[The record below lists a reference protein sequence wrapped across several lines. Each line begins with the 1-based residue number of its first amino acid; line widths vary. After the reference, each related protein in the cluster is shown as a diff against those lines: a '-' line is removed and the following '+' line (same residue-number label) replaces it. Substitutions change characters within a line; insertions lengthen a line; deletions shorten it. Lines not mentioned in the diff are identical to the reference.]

1 MNAPIAVMIIAPSTR
16 RDFASADKLLDS
28 NVSFNRH
35 KPVQNKQIAELLL
48 IRKSS
53 CQKPAEQVSFSRL
66 TWKNKDEGS
75 CQPSNR
81 IEDVGYLRDKD
92 GQGKSDE

>member
-1 MNAPIAVMIIAPSTR
+1 MNAPIAVMTIAPSTR

-75 CQPSNR
+75 CQPSNW